1 MSEDNPDVP
10 RNPPP
15 PRQEEKEPPEPRRG
29 SMALGIL
36 LGAPALYAL
45 YFGTTTGIA
54 PDEGYKTFLAGPA
67 AFIPIAIYLVIAIV
81 LAVRP
86 RTSRLGAGLLIG
98 LGVFTL
104 LGGGVCVGM
113 LAQMRGLR

>member
-1 MSEDNPDVP
+1 MSEDNSDVP

-15 PRQEEKEPPEPRRG
+15 PPEDEEPPAEPRRG
-29 SMALGIL
+29 SMVLGIL

-67 AFIPIAIYLVIAIV
+67 AFIPIAVYLVVAIL

-86 RTSRLGAGLLIG
+86 RTSRFGAGLLIG
-98 LGVFTL
+98 LGVFIL
-104 LGGGVCVGM
+104 LGGGICVM
-113 LAQMRGLR
+113 ALSQMSSRI

>member
-1 MSEDNPDVP
+1 MV
-10 RNPPP
+10 
-15 PRQEEKEPPEPRRG
+15 
-29 SMALGIL
+29 LGIL

-45 YFGTTTGIA
+45 YFGTTSGIA

-67 AFIPIAIYLVIAIV
+67 AFIPIAVYLVVAIV

-98 LGVFTL
+98 LGIFIL
-104 LGGGVCVGM
+104 LGGGVCVM
-113 LAQMRGLR
+113 ALSQMRGRI

>member
-1 MSEDNPDVP
+1 MSEDTPDDP

-15 PRQEEKEPPEPRRG
+15 PPRHGEPPPIPIRG

-36 LGAPALYAL
+36 LGTVALYAL
-45 YFGTTTGIA
+45 YFGTTAGIA
-54 PDEGYKTFLAGPA
+54 PDQGYRTFLAGPA
-67 AFIPIAIYLVIAIV
+67 ALIPIGAYLVVAVV

-86 RTSRLGAGLLIG
+86 RTSQWGAGLLIG

-104 LGGGVCVGM
+104 LGGGICVM
-113 LAQMRGLR
+113 ALSQMRA

>member
-1 MSEDNPDVP
+1 ML
-10 RNPPP
+10 
-15 PRQEEKEPPEPRRG
+15 
-29 SMALGIL
+29 LGIL

-45 YFGTTTGIA
+45 YFGTTSGIA

-67 AFIPIAIYLVIAIV
+67 ALIPVAAYLATAIV

-98 LGVFTL
+98 LGIFIL
-104 LGGGVCVGM
+104 LGGGICVM
-113 LAQMRGLR
+113 ALSQMSSRI

>member
-15 PRQEEKEPPEPRRG
+15 PPGREEPPAEPRRG
-29 SMALGIL
+29 SMGLGIL
-36 LGAPALYAL
+36 VGAAALYAL
-45 YFGTTTGIA
+45 YFGTTSGIA

-67 AFIPIAIYLVIAIV
+67 ALMPVALYLGLAVV
-81 LAVRP
+81 LAVQP

-98 LGVFTL
+98 LGIFTL
-104 LGGGVCVGM
+104 LGGGICVGA
-113 LAQMRGLR
+113 LARMRA

>member
-1 MSEDNPDVP
+1 MSEDNP
-10 RNPPP
+10 
-15 PRQEEKEPPEPRRG
+15 EESWSPLPGGQDEEPPEPKRG
-29 SMALGIL
+29 SMVLGIALG
-36 LGAPALYAL
+36 AAALYAL

-67 AFIPIAIYLVIAIV
+67 VFIPIGVYLAIAGV

-104 LGGGVCVGM
+104 LGGGICVM
-113 LAQMRGLR
+113 ALSQMSGRI

>member
-1 MSEDNPDVP
+1 MSEDHPDVP
-10 RNPPP
+10 QDPPP
-15 PRQEEKEPPEPRRG
+15 PPQQEEPPPEPRRG

-36 LGAPALYAL
+36 LGAVALYAL
-45 YFGTTTGIA
+45 YFGTTGGIA
-54 PDEGYKTFLAGPA
+54 PDQGYKTFLAGPA
-67 AFIPIAIYLVIAIV
+67 VFIPIAVYLAVAGV

-104 LGGGVCVGM
+104 LGGGICVAA
-113 LAQMRGLR
+113 LSQMRA

>member
-1 MSEDNPDVP
+1 MSEDHPDVP
-10 RNPPP
+10 QDPPP
-15 PRQEEKEPPEPRRG
+15 PPQQEEPPSEPRRG

-36 LGAPALYAL
+36 LGAVALYAL
-45 YFGTTTGIA
+45 YFGTTGGIA

-67 AFIPIAIYLVIAIV
+67 VFIPIAVYLAAAGV

-104 LGGGVCVGM
+104 LGGGICVAA
-113 LAQMRGLR
+113 LSQMRGLR